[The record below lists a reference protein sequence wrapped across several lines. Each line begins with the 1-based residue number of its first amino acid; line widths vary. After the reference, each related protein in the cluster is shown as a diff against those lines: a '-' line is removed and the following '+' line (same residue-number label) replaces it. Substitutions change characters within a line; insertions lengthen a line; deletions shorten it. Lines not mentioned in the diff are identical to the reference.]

1 MNAVNCRNTIYDNSA
16 VSRAG
21 RIRVQV
27 VAWALCISEHV
38 GVPANF
44 TEEVLGNHLKLSH
57 GSTSVA
63 VVEVGVLPDLG
74 VVAAPC
80 GSFLKTRAAASDETG
95 KIQGL
100 IVSRAS
106 AVAGELQASAS
117 LVAMNARIDA
127 RWKRRV
133 PRIFPGARIET
144 DRIFP
149 WPASA

>member
-1 MNAVNCRNTIYDNSA
+1 M
-16 VSRAG
+16 
-21 RIRVQV
+21 
-27 VAWALCISEHV
+27 
-38 GVPANF
+38 
-44 TEEVLGNHLKLSH
+44 LS
-57 GSTSVA
+57 
-63 VVEVGVLPDLG
+63 DLG

-80 GSFLKTRAAASDETG
+80 GAFSNSPVSASDETG
-95 KIQGL
+95 TIQGVN
-100 IVSRAS
+100 VSRAS
-106 AVAGELQASAS
+106 AVAGEPQASAS